1 MCMSNTSAMHAI
13 DVITRY
19 VDWIFSIQYLEASTS
34 SNTCTMIRQ

>member
-1 MCMSNTSAMHAI
+1 MSIIGVMHAI

-19 VDWIFSIQYLEASTS
+19 VDWIFSIQYLKASTS